1 MPPCGELQG
10 FCCLNIL
17 KKVDETAPFFLYKK
31 IGSARMENNRGMTQI
46 ILRKTTCGVNDL
58 TSIIAERYHV
68 DAIIQGKEPWMI

>member
-1 MPPCGELQG
+1 
-10 FCCLNIL
+10 
-17 KKVDETAPFFLYKK
+17 
-31 IGSARMENNRGMTQI
+31 MEDNRVMTQI